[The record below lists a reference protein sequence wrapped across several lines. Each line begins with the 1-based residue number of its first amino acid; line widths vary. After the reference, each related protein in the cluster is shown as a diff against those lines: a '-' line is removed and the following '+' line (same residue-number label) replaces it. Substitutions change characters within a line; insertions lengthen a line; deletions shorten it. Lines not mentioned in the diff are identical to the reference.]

1 MIVEASLNHPESV
14 NRTNFDCI
22 ENGLPSVC
30 MDLTLCFSYKGK
42 EVPGYIGKGT
52 FTKLIECVLYPLS
65 SLSSFEPSLCV
76 TTEDCFRAGESSHL
90 VHLSS
95 PSFRCSHSSNLRV
108 GHVKRL
114 LLFRGYDQQIK
125 CITCCMIQSELTA
138 LNR

>member
-52 FTKLIECVLYPLS
+52 LTKSIECVLDPLI

-76 TTEDCFRAGESSHL
+76 TRENWFRVGESRHL
-90 VHLSS
+90 IHLSS
-95 PSFRCSHSSNLRV
+95 PSFRFSHYSNL
-108 GHVKRL
+108 
-114 LLFRGYDQQIK
+114 
-125 CITCCMIQSELTA
+125 
-138 LNR
+138 